1 MKKILQLCAV
11 DMSVEHLLKPLIL
24 ALISEG
30 HIVHIACSDTGKIK
44 ELREQ
49 GLYVIEV
56 PVERKIKPWS
66 NVKTIYRLVS
76 LMKKEKYD
84 VVHVHTP
91 VAAVLG
97 RIAAKLAGIKTVIYT
112 AHGYY
117 FHEGMR
123 FFQYKFYY
131 WLEKFFAKYFT
142 DWLLLQSKEDYDLSI
157 SHSFKTPS
165 KMIHLGNGVDIHTTF
180 NPERINFKRIEELK
194 KHLSIKKEDVVI
206 TFIGRFVKEKGIFDL
221 IDSFQLLK
229 EKYTYVKLLMVGG
242 VSNSERDLESNIE
255 LEKRFLENPSIIN
268 VGYRKDIPEILALSD
283 IFVLPSYREG
293 LPRSI
298 VEAMAMGKPIIASNI
313 RGCREEVQHGVNGF
327 LFEKGNYIEL
337 YEKLNELVENEE
349 KRKLFGKN
357 SREIAVKEFD
367 ESVILKKQCDLI
379 NRLE

>member
-11 DMSVEHLLKPLIL
+11 DISVEHLLKPLIL
-24 ALISEG
+24 ALASEG

-49 GLYVIEV
+49 GLHVIEV
-56 PVERKIKPWS
+56 PIERKIKPWS
-66 NVKTIYRLVS
+66 NFKTVLRLVS

-84 VVHVHTP
+84 LVHVHTP

-117 FHEGMR
+117 FHEGMHFIQYS
-123 FFQYKFYY
+123 FFY
-131 WLEKFFAKYFT
+131 WLEKIFARQFT
-142 DWLLLQSKEDYDLSI
+142 EWLLLQSKEDYDLSI
-157 SHSFKTPS
+157 SRAFKSTS
-165 KMIHLGNGVDIHTTF
+165 NIIHIGNGVDITTKF
-180 NPERINFKRIEELK
+180 NPDRINLKRIEELK
-194 KHLSIKKEDVVI
+194 QQLFIRKEDVVI

-221 IDSFQLLK
+221 IDSFQLLR
-229 EKYTYVKLLMVGG
+229 EKHNHVKLLMIGG
-242 VSNSERDLESNIE
+242 ISNSERDLESNIA
-255 LEKRFLENPSIIN
+255 LEKRLLENPSIIN
-268 VGYRKDIPEILALSD
+268 VGYRKDIPELLAISD

-298 VEAMAMGKPIIASNI
+298 IEAMAMGKPVIASNI

-327 LFEKGNYIEL
+327 LFEKGNHIEL
-337 YEKLNELVENEE
+337 YEKLNDLVENEG

-357 SREIAVKEFD
+357 SRELAIKEFN
-367 ESVILKKQCDLI
+367 ENVILKKQCDLI
-379 NRLE
+379 NQLK

>member
-165 KMIHLGNGVDIHTTF
+165 NMIHLGNGVDIHTTF